1 MPNKAA
7 QPPDACIQ
15 WLPCS
20 FQNSPRGSSWRRK
33 NVSCPF
39 TLRSSSS
46 CWSLGQGR
54 ALPLLPAPLRVNLV
68 RLGRK
73 RTLSSQDRR
82 LLRRCSL
89 RLELLVRKR
98 QKRGGWER
106 HATAPR
112 LLSSPAAAQGRS
124 RASVRRIEDAA
135 AGRESSR
142 RGDDPE
148 RKGATCSPG
157 PHPTPILGPGNPP
170 AAFGAQS
177 KQLWE
182 KRPFPGSLDSSSPV
196 PPLRTGR

>member
-1 MPNKAA
+1 MLVFSGYLVPSRIAPGGA
-7 QPPDACIQ
+7 PGAERM
-15 WLPCS
+15 S
-20 FQNSPRGSSWRRK
+20 
-33 NVSCPF
+33 
-39 TLRSSSS
+39 
-46 CWSLGQGR
+46 
-54 ALPLLPAPLRVNLV
+54 PAPLHSAPALLAGASGKEGPCPSYPHLCELTLCDWEGKE
-68 RLGRK
+68 RLALRTGGSSADAASGWNCWCENGR
-73 RTLSSQDRR
+73 R
-82 LLRRCSL
+82 
-89 RLELLVRKR
+89 EA
-98 QKRGGWER
+98 GWER

-112 LLSSPAAAQGRS
+112 LPSSPAAAQGRS

>member
-7 QPPDACIQ
+7 QPPDAGIQ

-98 QKRGGWER
+98 QKRGGVGKTRHGSAPSLLPCCCAGTFPSER
-106 HATAPR
+106 AEDRRCYRRPGVE
-112 LLSSPAAAQGRS
+112 PEGR
-124 RASVRRIEDAA
+124 
-135 AGRESSR
+135 
-142 RGDDPE
+142 
-148 RKGATCSPG
+148 
-157 PHPTPILGPGNPP
+157 
-170 AAFGAQS
+170 
-177 KQLWE
+177 
-182 KRPFPGSLDSSSPV
+182 RP
-196 PPLRTGR
+196 